1 MGNLQRLTAMAYHM
15 MEPLFPLGRAVVT
28 PGALALGID
37 LIPYMR
43 RHHCGDWGD
52 LCDEDKQ
59 ANEDALVH
67 GDRILSHYNVPG
79 GKRIYIITEADRSST
94 CILLPEEY

>member
-1 MGNLQRLTAMAYHM
+1 MAYRIFEPCFSLGKTVATPAV
-15 MEPLFPLGRAVVT
+15 MELGVD
-28 PGALALGID
+28 LAG
-37 LIPYMR
+37 YMR

-52 LCDEDKQ
+52 LCEEDKQ

-67 GDRILSHYNVPG
+67 GDRILSHYKLTDG
-79 GKRIYIITEADRSST
+79 RRIYIITEADRSST